1 MLEIRFRLTEKNEK
15 DKIIMQMLENEYN
28 VNEAIKGILYKLA
41 LSVNR
46 GQPVTLAG
54 GVKVVYNPNDKSVIV
69 NQSAT
74 NVNEN
79 DNLSTEIVT
88 TSVNDGNEVK
98 STEIEPLNIEVGNDL
113 AKMFENWGYYSFQ
126 NNIPFPYN
134 KALIWLP
141 PEISFLSKNFIS
153 MAVKLDLFFIGL
165 KENKLNISLPYLS

>member
-69 NQSAT
+69 NQSST

-113 AKMFENWGYYSFQ
+113 AKMFEN
-126 NNIPFPYN
+126 
-134 KALIWLP
+134 
-141 PEISFLSKNFIS
+141 
-153 MAVKLDLFFIGL
+153 
-165 KENKLNISLPYLS
+165 